1 MARHPDAHGR
11 RRRDEHVRCR
21 LLHPSGSLDN
31 PNGRCHRRIVPVM
44 HSTIDVCR
52 RAAPARRCA
61 VSQPGVGVTDGADEP
76 GNHRP
81 LLPPST
87 CWQPHGRCATP
98 PVRLH
103 GGRTLSRM
111 PASLPIPIVARPA
124 RPTGDCRPLPTPMLV
139 VTFAVTLPRRSSRIL
154 PPNPESR
161 CGGTAARPHATATA
175 PRTNPAPCRRGEHR
189 RPGWGAVPARC
200 REPPVLDPARRAR
213 LPGRVGGG
221 APAAGPEAG
230 RAGRRPPPA
239 GPDRHRAKLRARG
252 AGRGQVGVEIIAP
265 PRAAA
270 EGAA

>member
-52 RAAPARRCA
+52 RAAPARRCV

-103 GGRTLSRM
+103 GGRTPSRV
-111 PASLPIPIVARPA
+111 PASLPLPILPPPPA
-124 RPTGDCRPLPTPMLV
+124 RRATAAHSHAPMLV

-154 PPNPESR
+154 LPNPESR
-161 CGGTAARPHATATA
+161 CGGTAAPPPPTPT
-175 PRTNPAPCRRGEHR
+175 PPKTNPAPR
-189 RPGWGAVPARC
+189 
-200 REPPVLDPARRAR
+200 
-213 LPGRVGGG
+213 
-221 APAAGPEAG
+221 
-230 RAGRRPPPA
+230 
-239 GPDRHRAKLRARG
+239 
-252 AGRGQVGVEIIAP
+252 
-265 PRAAA
+265 
-270 EGAA
+270 